1 MKIQIDY
8 YKIGGID
15 MEKKEKTAFDILNK
29 LQKDIPKKKP
39 LSNEEK
45 DKYTMLD
52 KDYLDYSKKDK
63 INKK

>member
-29 LQKDIPKKKP
+29 LQKDIPKKS
-39 LSNEEK
+39 L
-45 DKYTMLD
+45 YQM
-52 KDYLDYSKKDK
+52 KKK
-63 INKK
+63 INILCLIKTILIILKKIK